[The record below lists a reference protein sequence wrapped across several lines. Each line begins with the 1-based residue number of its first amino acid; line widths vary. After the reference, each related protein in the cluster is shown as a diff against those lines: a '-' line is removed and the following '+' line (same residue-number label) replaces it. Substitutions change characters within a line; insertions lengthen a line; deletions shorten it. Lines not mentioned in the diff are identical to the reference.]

1 MALNKVEIC
10 GVDTSKLP
18 ILKEEEKQ
26 ELFRRIKA
34 GDLQAKEEYI
44 KEIEENYL
52 NNKLKMILIQ
62 DELNL
67 YRKDNKNAFTCLAEI
82 QNILYNN

>member
-1 MALNKVEIC
+1 MIKKIKEY
-10 GVDTSKLP
+10 
-18 ILKEEEKQ
+18 LKKRKIQ
-26 ELFRRIKA
+26 K
-34 GDLQAKEEYI
+34 EYI

-67 YRKDNKNAFTCLAEI
+67 YRKDNKNAFSCLAEI

>member
-1 MALNKVEIC
+1 MIKKIKEY
-10 GVDTSKLP
+10 
-18 ILKEEEKQ
+18 LK
-26 ELFRRIKA
+26 RRKIQK
-34 GDLQAKEEYI
+34 EYI

-67 YRKDNKNAFTCLAEI
+67 YRKDNKNAFSCLAEI

>member
-1 MALNKVEIC
+1 MIKKIKEY
-10 GVDTSKLP
+10 
-18 ILKEEEKQ
+18 LK
-26 ELFRRIKA
+26 RRKIQK
-34 GDLQAKEEYI
+34 EYI

-67 YRKDNKNAFTCLAEI
+67 YRRENKNAFTCLAEI

>member
-1 MALNKVEIC
+1 MIKKIKEY
-10 GVDTSKLP
+10 
-18 ILKEEEKQ
+18 LK
-26 ELFRRIKA
+26 RRKIQK
-34 GDLQAKEEYI
+34 EYI

-67 YRKDNKNAFTCLAEI
+67 YRKDNKNAFSCLAEI
-82 QNILYNN
+82 QNILYNNKKGDV